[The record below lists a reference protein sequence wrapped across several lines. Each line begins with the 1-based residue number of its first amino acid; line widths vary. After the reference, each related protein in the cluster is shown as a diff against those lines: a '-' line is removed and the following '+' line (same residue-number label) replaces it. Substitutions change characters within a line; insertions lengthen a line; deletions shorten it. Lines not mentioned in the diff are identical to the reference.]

1 VRKFLVIL
9 LFFVAIVGSVM
20 LLVGAESA
28 AQTSLPPLPPSVG
41 NLYAILLEDASV
53 ASYRGGVPGLAPTNP
68 SVLGMR
74 KLDANSPASQAYYDY
89 LVQRQEEFRQFLSQ
103 QLGREITYLRT
114 YRWVLNGVVVE
125 MTPQEAE
132 FVRTLP
138 GVRGVAVNEIRQP
151 LTDRG
156 PTWIGAPT
164 LWGPRNSADC
174 TVDGGFCGEG
184 IIVGI
189 IDTGINHDHPSFADV
204 GDDGYDHTNPFGAGN
219 YKGDCVSNP
228 SWCNDKLIGMYDYTN
243 AGAEDDEGHGSHT
256 ASTAAGNFLY
266 NVTLE
271 APTISFPGLN
281 ISGVA
286 PHANIISYRICDAGG
301 CDLLN
306 AASAIDQAVADGVDV
321 LNYSIGGSPLASPW
335 SPFSLDAQAFLDARD
350 AGVFVATS
358 AGNSGPGAETIGSP
372 AYAPWLLT
380 VGANTHDRAFT
391 NSVIN
396 MTTDQGTTLPD
407 IEGRSITSGYGP
419 APIVY
424 AGDYGNALCEA
435 GVWPSNQ
442 FNGEIVVCDR
452 GVIARVDKSANV
464 ADAGGGGM
472 ILANDAANGNGLNAD
487 MHSIPSVHI
496 TYDDG
501 VTLKNWLAN
510 GDTGHTATIA
520 GTQMIVDAAKYAD
533 ITASFSSRGP
543 NSTLATQKVIKPD
556 IIGPGV
562 DIIAAVATDGV
573 RTPPEL
579 DVYSGTSMSSPHLAG
594 AAALL
599 IQAHPNWQPAEIQS
613 ALMSTSWTQ
622 DLVKEDWTTPADP
635 FDVGAGRVDLNV
647 ASNAGFLM
655 NITRTEYEN
664 ADPATGGDPST
675 LNMPSLATDEF
686 NNSWTWTR
694 TLVATRPGTWEIS
707 FDLPAGMSMTAS
719 PATFS
724 FGAAGDAQTV
734 TFTAHGYGFAQDAW
748 YFAQVN
754 FTDTS
759 GASPAAHFPV
769 AVKSTCPLPTAPT
782 VSIALNGTDIELTW
796 NATGD
801 SYEVWR
807 SESPYFTPAD
817 ATSQQL
823 TPDGYTQTSYTDA
836 GAGDGQTNYYY
847 KVIARN
853 TCGGASSDR
862 ENNHEGVF
870 SYTLVPGQ

>member
-1 VRKFLVIL
+1 MKRFFFPLFVVVVIVGVFLFSAGASLAEQGQQGLPPAVDNLYVIL
-9 LFFVAIVGSVM
+9 L
-20 LLVGAESA
+20 
-28 AQTSLPPLPPSVG
+28 T
-41 NLYAILLEDASV
+41 DAPVS
-53 ASYRGGVPGLAPTNP
+53 SYRGGVPGLAPTNP

-74 KLDANSPASQAYYDY
+74 KLDANSPASQAYADY
-89 LVQRQEEFRQFLSQ
+89 LAQKQAEFMQTLSQ
-103 QLGREITYLRT
+103 ALGREVPLYRS
-114 YRWVLNGVVVE
+114 YRWVLNGVAVQL
-125 MTPQEAE
+125 TPQEAE
-132 FVRTLP
+132 IARTLP
-138 GVRGVAVNEIRQP
+138 GVRGVGVNELRQP

-156 PTWIGAPT
+156 PSWIGAPT

-174 TVDGGFCGEG
+174 TADGGFCGEG
-184 IIVGI
+184 VIVGI

-204 GDDGYDHTNPFGAGN
+204 GDDGYDHTNPYGSGN

-228 SWCNDKLIGMYDYTN
+228 SWCNDKLIGMYDYTGV
-243 AGAEDDEGHGSHT
+243 GAEDDEGHGSHT
-256 ASTAAGNFLY
+256 ASTAAGNFLN

-286 PHANIISYRICDAGG
+286 PHANIISYRICDADG
-301 CDLLN
+301 CSTID

-321 LNYSIGGSPLASPW
+321 LNYSIGGSAIVSPW
-335 SPFSLDAQAFLDARD
+335 SVFSFDAQAFLDARD

-358 AGNSGPGAETIGSP
+358 AGNSGPGTETIGSP

-391 NSVIN
+391 NSLIDMN
-396 MTTDQGTTLPD
+396 TAQGTTLPD

-435 GVWPSNQ
+435 GVWSANT

-452 GVIARVDKSANV
+452 GQIARVDKSANV

-487 MHSIPSVHI
+487 MHSIPAVHI

-501 VTLKNWLAN
+501 VALKNWLAN

-520 GTQMIVDAAKYAD
+520 GTQMLVDATKYAD

-543 NSTLATQKVIKPD
+543 NASIATQKIIKPD

-573 RTPPEL
+573 KTQPEL

-599 IQAHPNWQPAEIQS
+599 VQAHPDWTPAEIQS

-622 DLVKEDWTTPADP
+622 NLTKEDWVTPADP
-635 FDVGAGRVDLNV
+635 FDVGAGRVDLTV
-647 ASNAGFLM
+647 ASDAGFLM
-655 NITRTEYEN
+655 HITKTEYEN
-664 ADPATGGDPST
+664 ADPAGGGDPST

-686 NNSWTWTR
+686 NNTWTWTR
-694 TLVATRPGTWEIS
+694 TLKATRAGNWEIS

-719 PATFS
+719 PASFS
-724 FGAAGDAQTV
+724 FGAAGDTQTI
-734 TFTAHGYGFAQDAW
+734 TFTAHGYGFTQDQW

-769 AVKSTCPLPTAPT
+769 AVKSTCALPTAPT
-782 VSIALNGTDIELTW
+782 VSIALSGVDVNLTW
-796 NATGD
+796 DATGD

-817 ATSQQL
+817 PTTQQL
-823 TPDGYTQTSYTDA
+823 TPDGYTQTSYTDV

-847 KVIARN
+847 KVISRN
-853 TCGGASSDR
+853 TCGGASSDQA
-862 ENNHEGVF
+862 NNHEGVF
-870 SYTLVPGQ
+870 SYSLTPGQ